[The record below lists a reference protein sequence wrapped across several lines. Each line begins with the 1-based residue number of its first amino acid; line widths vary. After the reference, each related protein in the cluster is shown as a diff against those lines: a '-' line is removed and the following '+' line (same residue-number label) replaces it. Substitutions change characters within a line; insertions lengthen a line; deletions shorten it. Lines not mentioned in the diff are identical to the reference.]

1 MEPFE
6 KINAE
11 DIKLKSADIQEYIE
25 QMVNFHASRIDK
37 SKPNATMDIINDFLR
52 IMQPIK
58 DDLDFWIGFFLE
70 RKKFLT
76 KKEEK
81 TQVGFFDDE
90 YNV

>member
-25 QMVNFHASRIDK
+25 QMVDFHASRIDK
-37 SKPNATMDIINDFLR
+37 SKPNATLDIINDFLR

-58 DDLDFWIGFFLE
+58 DDLDYWIEFFLE
-70 RKKFLT
+70 RKEDFI
-76 KKEEK
+76 KKK
-81 TQVGFFDDE
+81 GNTQVGFFDDD
-90 YNV
+90 YQL

>member
-70 RKKFLT
+70 RKIFLT